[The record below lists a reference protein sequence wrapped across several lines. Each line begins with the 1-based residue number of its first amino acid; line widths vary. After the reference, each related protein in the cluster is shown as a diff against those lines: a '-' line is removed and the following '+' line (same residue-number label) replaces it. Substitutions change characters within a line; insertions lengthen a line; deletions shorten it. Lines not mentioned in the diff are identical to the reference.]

1 MHIQPIVVGTAGHID
16 HGKSTLV
23 KALTGIDPD
32 RLKEE
37 VERGMT
43 IDLGFARFQ
52 LPDGRTVG
60 VVDVPGHERF
70 VKNMVAGAT
79 GIDVV
84 ILVVAAD
91 DGVMP
96 QTREHLAIMT
106 LLGLTRGLVALTKI
120 DAVEPALVEL
130 AADDVRSAVRGTFL
144 ENAPILPLSSLTG
157 VGLDAFK
164 AALFRMASETKP
176 RSADGIFRLP
186 IQRVFSSHGHGTV
199 ITGIPMSGSV
209 KHGDVLEILPIG
221 LTTKVRGMQA
231 YSESVDVVRAGH
243 SAAINVADVDHNV
256 VSRGMVAATPGYFR
270 AATMLGAS
278 VKALADLD
286 RAIEDRTQIRF
297 HAGTAEVLGE
307 LVLLD
312 TEVLEP
318 GGEALAQLRLEEPV
332 VVAPGDRF
340 VLRLASPA
348 YVLGGGVVLEESKHR
363 LKRFKKFVIEELSR
377 ASQSLASPRDL
388 LDTVLA
394 RARAGLHT
402 PEELAREIKRS
413 HAETERLLHDLASQK
428 RIARLGSPPRWI
440 HLEKLALC
448 SAKVEV
454 AIQAWFEG
462 EHAHREVVDVRE
474 LRRATGFAPDFLHV
488 VLQELEK
495 SGRVK
500 LEPGGLVRR
509 TDGKAAVDPALENLL
524 GRVRATFEAAH
535 FQPPTPVELA
545 ERLAVPEKSATR
557 AIELLKDRGELHA
570 IQPGEIYLA
579 HATYEAAKAAIVANC
594 EKNRSLDIPSL
605 RDQLQTTRKF
615 LIPLLEHF
623 DTAGVTIRQGS
634 NRVLRRR

>member
-43 IDLGFARFQ
+43 IDIGFARFQ

-130 AADDVRSAVRGTFL
+130 AAEDVRAAVKGTFL

-157 VGLDAFK
+157 AGLDEFK
-164 AALFRMASETKP
+164 AVLFRMAAEAKPKSSE
-176 RSADGIFRLP
+176 GVFRLP

-199 ITGIPMSGSV
+199 ITGIPISGMAKV
-209 KHGDVLEILPIG
+209 GDVLEILPAGI
-221 LTTKVRGMQA
+221 TTKVRGLQA
-231 YSESVDVVRAGH
+231 YGQSVDGIRAGH
-243 SAAINVADVDHNV
+243 SSAINVADVDHRA
-256 VSRGMVAATPGYFR
+256 VSRGMVAATPGFFR
-270 AATMLGAS
+270 SSKMLGAT
-278 VKALADLD
+278 VRALPDLD
-286 RAIEDRTQIRF
+286 RPIEDRTQIRF

-312 TEVLEP
+312 HDVLEP

-332 VVAPGDRF
+332 VIAPGDRF

-363 LKRFKKFVIEELSR
+363 LKRFKKFVIEELAR
-377 ASQSLASPRDL
+377 ASLSLASPRDL
-388 LDTVLA
+388 LETVLV
-394 RARAGLHT
+394 RARPGLLG
-402 PEELAREIKRS
+402 PEDLSVEIKRS
-413 HAETERLLHDLASQK
+413 ATETERLLNDLGSQK
-428 RIARLGSPPRWI
+428 KALRIGTPPRWI
-440 HLEKLALC
+440 HAERLAAALV
-448 SAKVEV
+448 KVE
-454 AIQAWFEG
+454 ASLQSWFEG
-462 EHAHREVVDVRE
+462 EHSHREVMDVRE
-474 LRRATGFAPDFLHV
+474 LRRATGFAADFLQALLV
-488 VLQELEK
+488 ELEK
-495 SGRVK
+495 AGKAKV
-500 LEPGGLVRR
+500 EAGGLVRR
-509 TDGKAAVDPALENLL
+509 TSGKPALDPALEDLL
-524 GRVRATFEAAH
+524 ARVRGALADAH
-535 FQPPTPVELA
+535 YQPPTPPELV
-545 ERLAVPEKSATR
+545 ERLKVPAKSVQR
-557 AIELLKDRGELHA
+557 ALELLLDRGEIHA
-570 IQPGEIYLA
+570 IQPGEIYFA
-579 HATYEAAKAAIVANC
+579 HATYEAAKSAVVRNC

-605 RDQLQTTRKF
+605 RDELQTTRKF
-615 LIPLLEHF
+615 LIPMLEHF
-623 DTAGVTIRQGS
+623 DTAGITIRQGGT
-634 NRVLRRR
+634 RVLRRR

>member
-120 DAVEPALVEL
+120 DAVEPALVEM

-157 VGLDAFK
+157 EGLDAFK
-164 AALFRMASETKP
+164 TALYRMTSETKP
-176 RSADGIFRLP
+176 RSAEGIFRLP

-199 ITGIPMSGSV
+199 ITGIPMSGAV

-221 LTTKVRGMQA
+221 LTTKVRGLQA

-243 SAAINVADVDHNV
+243 SSAINVADVDHNV

-286 RAIEDRTQIRF
+286 RAVEDRTQIRF

-363 LKRFKKFVIEELSR
+363 LKRFKKFVLEELTR
-377 ASQSLASPRDL
+377 ASQSLTSPRDL

-394 RARAGLHT
+394 RARPGLHT

-413 HAETERLLHDLASQK
+413 NAETERLLHDLASQK
-428 RIARLGSPPRWI
+428 RIARLGTPPRWI
-440 HLEKLALC
+440 HVEKLAAC
-448 SAKVEV
+448 SAKVV
-454 AIQAWFEG
+454 AAIEAWFAG

-495 SGRVK
+495 AARVK

-509 TDGKAAVDPALENLL
+509 MDGKASVDPALEDLL
-524 GRVRATFEAAH
+524 GRVRATFEAAN

-545 ERLAVPEKSATR
+545 ERLAVPAKSATR

-594 EKNRSLDIPSL
+594 TKNRSLDIPSL
-605 RDQLQTTRKF
+605 RDELQTTRKF

>member
-70 VKNMVAGAT
+70 VKNMVAGAS

-120 DAVEPALVEL
+120 DAVEPALVEM
-130 AADDVRSAVRGTFL
+130 AMEDVRAAVADTFL
-144 ENAPILPLSSLTG
+144 ADAPILPVSALTG
-157 VGLDAFK
+157 AGLAEFK
-164 AALFRMASETKP
+164 AVLFRLAAETKP
-176 RSADGIFRLP
+176 RSAEGVFRLP
-186 IQRVFSSHGHGTV
+186 IQRVFSSHGHGTI
-199 ITGIPMSGSV
+199 ITGIPISGSAKV
-209 KHGDVLEILPIG
+209 GDALEILPIG
-221 LTTKVRGMQA
+221 TTTKVRGLQA
-231 YSESVDVVRAGH
+231 YSEPVDVVRAGH
-243 SAAINVADVDHNV
+243 SSAINVADVDHRS

-270 AATMLGAS
+270 GATMLGAA
-278 VKALADLD
+278 VRALSDLD
-286 RAIEDRTQIRF
+286 RPIADRTQVRF

-307 LVLLD
+307 IVLLD
-312 TEVLEP
+312 CEELVP
-318 GGEALAQLRLEEPV
+318 GGEALAQLRLEDPV

-377 ASQSLASPRDL
+377 ASQSLSSPRDL
-388 LDTVLA
+388 LETVLA
-394 RARAGLHT
+394 RARPGLLG
-402 PEELAREIKRS
+402 PEDLGVEIKRS
-413 HAETERLLHDLASQK
+413 HAETERLLNDLGSQK
-428 RIARLGSPPRWI
+428 KALRIGSPPRWI
-440 HLEKLALC
+440 HADRLAAAL
-448 SAKVEV
+448 AKVE
-454 AIQAWFEG
+454 AALTAWFEG
-462 EHAHREVVDVRE
+462 EHSHREVVDVRE
-474 LRRATGFAPDFLHV
+474 LRRSTGFVADFLQALLV
-488 VLQELEK
+488 ELEK
-495 SGRVK
+495 SGRAKV
-500 LEPGGLVRR
+500 EPGGLVRR
-509 TDGKAAVDPALENLL
+509 TNGVVALDPALQDLL
-524 GRVRATFEAAH
+524 TRVHAALDAGR
-535 FQPPTPVELA
+535 FQPPSPAELA
-545 ERLAVPEKSATR
+545 ERSKVPPKSIQR
-557 AIELLKDRGELHA
+557 ALELLIDRGEVHA
-570 IQPGEIYLA
+570 IQPGEIYFA
-579 HATYEAAKAAIVANC
+579 HSAYASAKASIVANC

-605 RDQLQTTRKF
+605 RDELQTTRKF

-623 DTAGVTIRQGS
+623 DTVGVTIRQGS

>member
-312 TEVLEP
+312 TEALEP

>member
-37 VERGMT
+37 IERGMT
-43 IDLGFARFQ
+43 IDLGFARFE

-60 VVDVPGHERF
+60 IVDVPGHERF

-120 DAVEPALVEL
+120 DAVDAGLVEL
-130 AADDVRSAVRGTFL
+130 AAEDVRAAVKGTFL
-144 ENAPILPLSSLTG
+144 EDAPILPLSSLTG
-157 VGLDAFK
+157 AGLDEFK
-164 AALFRMASETKP
+164 SVLFRMASEAKP
-176 RSADGIFRLP
+176 RSAEGIFRLP
-186 IQRVFSSHGHGTV
+186 IQRVFSSHGHGTIV
-199 ITGIPMSGSV
+199 TGIPISGSAKV
-209 KHGDVLEILPIG
+209 GDVLEILPAGI
-221 LTTKVRGMQA
+221 TTKVRGLQA
-231 YSESVDVVRAGH
+231 YGQSVDGIRAGH
-243 SAAINVADVDHNV
+243 SSAINVADVDHHR
-256 VSRGMVAATPGYFR
+256 VSRGMVAATPGFFR
-270 AATMLGAS
+270 SATMLGAS
-278 VKALADLD
+278 VRALADLD
-286 RAIEDRTQIRF
+286 RPIEDRTQIRF

-312 TEVLEP
+312 HEVLEP

-388 LDTVLA
+388 LETVLA
-394 RARAGLHT
+394 RAKPGLLG
-402 PEELAREIKRS
+402 PEELSIEIKRS
-413 HAETERLLHDLASQK
+413 HSETERLLNDLGSQK
-428 RIARLGSPPRWI
+428 KALRMGVPPRWI
-440 HLEKLALC
+440 HAERLATSL
-448 SAKVEV
+448 AKVE
-454 AIQAWFEG
+454 ASLAAWFEG
-462 EHAHREVVDVRE
+462 EHSHREVMDVRE
-474 LRRATGFAPDFLHV
+474 LRRATGFAADFLQALLV
-488 VLQELEK
+488 ELEK
-495 SGRVK
+495 SGRAKV
-500 LEPGGLVRR
+500 EAGGLVRR
-509 TDGKAAVDPALENLL
+509 TSGKPALDPALEDLL
-524 GRVRATFEAAH
+524 ARVRTALEAGRY
-535 FQPPTPVELA
+535 QPPSPAELV
-545 ERLAVPEKSATR
+545 ERLKVPAKSVQR
-557 AIELLKDRGELHA
+557 ALELLLDRGEVHA
-570 IQPGEIYLA
+570 IQPGEIYFA
-579 HATYEAAKAAIVANC
+579 HATYAEAKAAIVKNC

-605 RDQLQTTRKF
+605 RDELQTTRKF

-623 DTAGVTIRQGS
+623 DTAGVTIRQGA

>member
-286 RAIEDRTQIRF
+286 HAIEDRTQIRF

-312 TEVLEP
+312 TEALEP

-394 RARAGLHT
+394 RARPGLHT

-509 TDGKAAVDPALENLL
+509 TDGKAAVDPALEDLL

-545 ERLAVPEKSATR
+545 ERLSVPAKSATR

>member
-495 SGRVK
+495 SARVK

>member
-394 RARAGLHT
+394 RARPGLHT

-509 TDGKAAVDPALENLL
+509 TDGKAAVDPALEDLL

-545 ERLAVPEKSATR
+545 ERLSVPAKSATR

>member
-176 RSADGIFRLP
+176 RSADGVFRLP

-312 TEVLEP
+312 TEALEP

-394 RARAGLHT
+394 RARPGLHT